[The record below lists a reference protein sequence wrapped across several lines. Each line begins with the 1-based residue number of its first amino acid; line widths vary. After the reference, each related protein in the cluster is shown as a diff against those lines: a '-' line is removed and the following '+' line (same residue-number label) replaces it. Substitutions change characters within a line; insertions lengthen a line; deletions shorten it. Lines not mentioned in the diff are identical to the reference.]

1 MNWHSR
7 RAHRAHPRDGTG
19 RDNMLR
25 RVATSAVTRFASGSH
40 RGIASS
46 ASARGWWSGSDG
58 DDHLGAKGADGASTG
73 ELVVD
78 VTERVGETISGDAA
92 VAATSGLIDASSSF
106 DPVGIA
112 ATAIEQAHV
121 MTGLP
126 WWATFGCT
134 ALAVRASLFPFVLK
148 QTRAGV
154 LLNTVKARARGPD
167 GKPPETFQEVITAAG
182 ELRRRT
188 NGTPLYWLVA
198 GPLIQLPVFITAVLA
213 VRRLAVT
220 PGIGMETGGALWF
233 PNLTEVALHM
243 DAVVAPMGMAGAVL
257 PCATAA
263 ALFLNVN
270 SAWGKMAESNAGFQ
284 FVKLALEWLTL
295 PTLLVGM
302 VLPQA
307 VHCYWLPSSASA
319 LAQSQFMRSEWG
331 RRMIRADPRLPA
343 RSAASVDSASDA
355 SNLRF
360 SRPLEE
366 DEERAMME
374 AAKLIADKKEADAAK
389 LLEAVA
395 GGGKDAGKALAHN
408 GAHPN
413 LLFALGQTRQSLK
426 QWKPAVEAYDACAA
440 AEVHPMQRARA
451 LHGAGVSRARLGDLR
466 GAARCLEEAI
476 DASQS
481 AGVAHVKAML
491 SLASVRKT
499 DGDAAGAMEAL
510 KQAEKHAPEVR
521 ERYIEP
527 LEKQMAKDKKGKRR

>member
-1 MNWHSR
+1 
-7 RAHRAHPRDGTG
+7 
-19 RDNMLR
+19 MLR
-25 RVATSAVTRFASGSH
+25 RAASSAVARGGLGFNRNRTFA
-40 RGIASS
+40 AS
-46 ASARGWWSGSDG
+46 ASARGWWSGSANEDP
-58 DDHLGAKGADGASTG
+58 GAKGADGAGTST
-73 ELVVD
+73 VD
-78 VTERVGETISGDAA
+78 SATERVGETISGDAA
-92 VAATSGLIDASSSF
+92 VTATSGLIDASSSF

-126 WWATFGCT
+126 WWATIGCT

-167 GKPPETFQEVITAAG
+167 GKPPETFREVLAATG

-188 NGTPLYWLVA
+188 NATPLYWLVA
-198 GPLIQLPVFITAVLA
+198 APVIQLPVFVTAVLA
-213 VRRLAVT
+213 VRRLAAT

-233 PNLTEVALHM
+233 PNLAEVALHV

-270 SAWGKMAESNAGFQ
+270 SAWGKIAETNRGFQ

-319 LAQSQFMRSEWG
+319 LAQSYAMRSEWG
-331 RRMIRADPRLPA
+331 RRMIRADPRLPL
-343 RSAASVDSASDA
+343 AASPGQPGSDA
-355 SNLRF
+355 NDAASNVRF
-360 SRPLEE
+360 SRPL
-366 DEERAMME
+366 DEEEEWAMME
-374 AAKLIADKKEADAAK
+374 AAKLVADKKEALAEK
-389 LLEAVA
+389 LLEAA
-395 GGGKDAGKALAHN
+395 ASGGGAVDSGVSSTYAE
-408 GAHPN
+408 AHPN
-413 LLFALGQTRQSLK
+413 LLFALGQTRQALK
-426 QWKPAVEAYDACAA
+426 RWKLAAEAYDACAA

-451 LHGAGVSRARLGDLR
+451 LHGAGVARAQLGDLP
-466 GAARCLEEAI
+466 GAARRLEEAI

-510 KQAEKHAPEVR
+510 RRAERHAPEVR

-527 LEKQMAKDKKGKRR
+527 LERQMAKEKKSRGR

>member
-1 MNWHSR
+1 
-7 RAHRAHPRDGTG
+7 
-19 RDNMLR
+19 MLR
-25 RVATSAVTRFASGSH
+25 RAASSAVARGGLGFNRTFA
-40 RGIASS
+40 AS
-46 ASARGWWSGSDG
+46 ASARGWWSGSG
-58 DDHLGAKGADGASTG
+58 DPGEKGADVAGTPT
-73 ELVVD
+73 VD
-78 VTERVGETISGDAA
+78 SATERVGETISGDAA
-92 VAATSGLIDASSSF
+92 VTATSGLIDASSPF

-126 WWATFGCT
+126 WWATIGCT

-167 GKPPETFQEVITAAG
+167 GKPPETFREVLAATG

-188 NGTPLYWLVA
+188 NATPLYWLIA
-198 GPLIQLPVFITAVLA
+198 GPVVQLPVFVTAVLA
-213 VRRLAVT
+213 VRRLAAT
-220 PGIGMETGGALWF
+220 PGIGMENGGAFWF
-233 PNLTEVALHM
+233 PNLTEVALHV

-270 SAWGKMAESNAGFQ
+270 GAWGKIAETNRGFQ

-319 LAQSQFMRSEWG
+319 LAQSYAMRSEWG
-331 RRMIRADPRLPA
+331 RRMIRADPRLPLGA
-343 RSAASVDSASDA
+343 SPLAGSDANAASNV
-355 SNLRF
+355 RF
-360 SRPLEE
+360 SRPLDEE
-366 DEERAMME
+366 EERAMVE
-374 AAKLIADKKEADAAK
+374 AAKLVADKKEALAEK
-389 LLEAVA
+389 LLEAAAA
-395 GGGKDAGKALAHN
+395 GGAGAEKLLEASSTYAE
-408 GAHPN
+408 AHPN
-413 LLFALGQTRQSLK
+413 LLFALGQTRQALK
-426 QWKPAVEAYDACAA
+426 RWKLAAEAYDACAA
-440 AEVHPMQRARA
+440 AEVHPTQRARA
-451 LHGAGVSRARLGDLR
+451 LHGAGVARAQLGDLP
-466 GAARCLEEAI
+466 GAARRLEEAI

-510 KQAEKHAPEVR
+510 RRAERHAPEVR

-527 LEKQMAKDKKGKRR
+527 LERQMAKEKKSRGR

>member
-1 MNWHSR
+1 
-7 RAHRAHPRDGTG
+7 
-19 RDNMLR
+19 MLR
-25 RVATSAVTRFASGSH
+25 RAASSAVARGGLGFNRTFA
-40 RGIASS
+40 AS
-46 ASARGWWSGSDG
+46 ASARGWWPGSASGDP
-58 DDHLGAKGADGASTG
+58 GAKGADVAGTST
-73 ELVVD
+73 VD
-78 VTERVGETISGDAA
+78 SATERVGETISGDAA
-92 VAATSGLIDASSSF
+92 VTATSGLIDASSSF

-126 WWATFGCT
+126 WWATIGCT

-167 GKPPETFQEVITAAG
+167 GKPPETFREVLAAAG

-188 NGTPLYWLVA
+188 NATPLYWLVA
-198 GPLIQLPVFITAVLA
+198 GPVVQLPVFITAVLA
-213 VRRLAVT
+213 VRRLAAT
-220 PGIGMETGGALWF
+220 PGIGMENGGALWF
-233 PNLTEVALHM
+233 PNLTEVALHV

-270 SAWGKMAESNAGFQ
+270 SAWGKIAETNRGFQ

-319 LAQSQFMRSEWG
+319 LAQSYAMRSEFG
-331 RRMIRADPRLPA
+331 RRMIRADPRLPLGA
-343 RSAASVDSASDA
+343 SPRIESDANAASSV
-355 SNLRF
+355 RF
-360 SRPLEE
+360 SRPLDEE
-366 DEERAMME
+366 EERAMME
-374 AAKLIADKKEADAAK
+374 AAKLVADKKEALAEK
-389 LLEAVA
+389 LLEAAAAAAAA
-395 GGGKDAGKALAHN
+395 GGAGDSGASSTD

-413 LLFALGQTRQSLK
+413 LLFALGQTRQTLK
-426 QWKPAVEAYDACAA
+426 RWKLAAEAYDACAA
-440 AEVHPMQRARA
+440 AEVHPTQRARA
-451 LHGAGVSRARLGDLR
+451 LHGAGVARAQLGDLPA
-466 GAARCLEEAI
+466 AARRLEEAI

-510 KQAEKHAPEVR
+510 RRAERHAPEVR

-527 LEKQMAKDKKGKRR
+527 LERQMAKEKKSRGR